1 MGRNRMM
8 DMSGE
13 EFDRVSEPGAP
24 GGGTEKHVGERRY
37 LGIRFACCAVYAR
50 VYVNH
55 EGTAYVGHCP
65 KCGRRAEL
73 RIGPGGTDARFF
85 TAY

>member
-1 MGRNRMM
+1 MV

-24 GGGTEKHVGERRY
+24 GESSEKRVGGRRY
-37 LGIRFACCAVYAR
+37 LGIQFACCAVYAR
-50 VYVNH
+50 VYVNR

-65 KCGRRAEL
+65 KCGRREEL
-73 RIGPGGTDARFF
+73 KIGQGGTDARFF